1 MNSLK
6 VIPLGGLDEVGLNSI
21 IVENNNDIVV
31 LDMGYGFP
39 DETLPGIR
47 MVLPPIGYLQKNKN
61 KIRGILITH
70 GHIDH
75 IGAIHHLLDKIG
87 NPPIY
92 TTNFTGEV
100 ISQKMVK
107 ENYKGKFKI
116 NTITY
121 NKPVQLGSIKAT
133 FTHVTHSIPD
143 ASSIT
148 LSTQSGDIFFSG
160 DFKFD
165 DTPLN
170 EVKPDYV
177 GLQRIGDKNP
187 IIGFIDST
195 NSFDKGWSLS
205 EKKVY
210 DVLYRE
216 IQKAK
221 GRVIIATFSSEVT
234 RMYSIIDIAYKQK
247 RKVVLLGRSIEDMY
261 KISLKTGYIQPS
273 KNVVISQKQAKNLS
287 DQNLL
292 YIVTGTQGEREAA
305 LTRMIER
312 KFDRLRLKEG
322 DSVIMSSSV
331 IPGNEVAIFK
341 NIDKLIQMGV
351 SVTHKKQLDVHTTG
365 HAHQQE
371 QLKMLSLVRPQ
382 YIVPAYANPM
392 LRDQLKNVVIRNGF
406 PRDKVLMIKNGDI
419 LEYSNNKWRVTGNI
433 GNKPY
438 SIDGN
443 NILPLSDELINERL
457 QLENNGFMVLSL
469 SSNPIKITH
478 SGIVPPQRKKVLE
491 VEIEKLV
498 KNNKSA
504 NKDKT
509 QSKNLKSVIGKYM
522 KDVYDKTP
530 VIEIL

>member
-1 MNSLK
+1 M
-6 VIPLGGLDEVGLNSI
+6 
-21 IVENNNDIVV
+21 
-31 LDMGYGFP
+31 
-39 DETLPGIR
+39 
-47 MVLPPIGYLQKNKN
+47 
-61 KIRGILITH
+61 
-70 GHIDH
+70 
-75 IGAIHHLLDKIG
+75 
-87 NPPIY
+87 
-92 TTNFTGEV
+92 
-100 ISQKMVK
+100 
-107 ENYKGKFKI
+107 KFKI
-116 NTITY
+116 KTINYT
-121 NKPVQLGSIKAT
+121 KPVQLGSIKAT

-148 LSTQSGDIFFSG
+148 LSTPSGDIFFSG

-170 EVKPDYV
+170 ETKPDYM
-177 GLQRIGDKNP
+177 GLQRIGDRKP
-187 IIGFIDST
+187 IIGFFDST

-273 KNVVISQKQAKNLS
+273 KNVVISQKQAKNIS
-287 DQNLL
+287 DENLL

-305 LTRMIER
+305 LTRMIEK
-312 KFDRLRLKEG
+312 KFDRLRLKPG

-371 QLKMLSLVRPQ
+371 QLKMLSLIRPQ
-382 YIVPAYANPM
+382 YVVPAYANPM
-392 LRDQLKNVVIRNGF
+392 LRDQFKNVVIRNGF
-406 PRDKVLMIKNGDI
+406 PKDKVLMIKNGDI
-419 LEYSNNKWRVTGNI
+419 LEYSNSKWRVNGTI
-433 GNKPY
+433 GNRPY
-438 SIDGN
+438 TIDGN
-443 NILPLSDELINERL
+443 NISPMSSELINERL
-457 QLENNGFMVLSL
+457 QLENNGFLILS
-469 SSNPIKITH
+469 IKDNSIKVIHT
-478 SGIVPPQRKKVLE
+478 GIVPPQKRKALIT
-491 VEIEKLV
+491 EIEQLL
-498 KNNKSA
+498 KNNKSN
-504 NKDKT
+504 NKGKH
-509 QSKNLKSVIGKYM
+509 QSQNFKAVISKHI

-530 VIEIL
+530 VVEIL